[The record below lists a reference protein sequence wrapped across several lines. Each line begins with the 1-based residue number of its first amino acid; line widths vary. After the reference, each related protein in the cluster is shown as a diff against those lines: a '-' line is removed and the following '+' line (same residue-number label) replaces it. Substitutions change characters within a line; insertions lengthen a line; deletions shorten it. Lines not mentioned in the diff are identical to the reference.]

1 MALPA
6 APVVNA
12 VVMVM
17 MVAVMLTMV
26 LILAAL
32 EVDLMVMELDLVVM
46 VVYWLTQEQSVRTS
60 RLRVL

>member
-1 MALPA
+1 M
-6 APVVNA
+6 VNA

-26 LILAAL
+26 LILAAQ
-32 EVDLMVMELDLVVM
+32 EVDLMVIELDLVVM
-46 VVYWLTQEQSVRTS
+46 VVFWLTREQSVRAS